1 MKIAICDDEALCRA
15 EMLAMTQEYSEQYTG
30 QHIEFAAFSHA
41 EDLLE
46 AAKKIGGFDA
56 YLLDIVM
63 PFMNGIELGVE
74 LRKRGYDGKIIYLTS
89 SEEYAIDSFRA
100 KPFQYILKPFEKSAL
115 YATLD
120 EALESVFA
128 QKHRSIIV
136 RTQES
141 NIKLNLDNILWAELN
156 RRTVV
161 YHLNGGK
168 TVESVQIRITFPEAV
183 QELTK
188 DSRFILCG
196 ASMVVN
202 LQHITAVEN
211 EALIFKNT
219 FRAYL
224 GKKACREIRSIW
236 YDYTFDGEGSK

>member
-100 KPFQYILKPFEKSAL
+100 KPFQYILKPFEKSVL

-168 TVESVQIRITFPEAV
+168 TVESVQIRTTFPEAV
-183 QELTK
+183 PTSAKKPAGRSGRSGTTTPLMGRAANDVSK
-188 DSRFILCG
+188 RFFCF
-196 ASMVVN
+196 MVSSAYAAPVPP
-202 LQHITAVEN
+202 
-211 EALIFKNT
+211 AL
-219 FRAYL
+219 
-224 GKKACREIRSIW
+224 
-236 YDYTFDGEGSK
+236 